1 MQPYMG
7 LSLYELI
14 PGGTDAQG
22 SPSLESEWMGVVGR
36 GECKAL
42 GYGTIVRGVEV

>member
-1 MQPYMG
+1 MHRDPLPWSQNG
-7 LSLYELI
+7 W
-14 PGGTDAQG
+14 GG
-22 SPSLESEWMGVVGR
+22 VGR